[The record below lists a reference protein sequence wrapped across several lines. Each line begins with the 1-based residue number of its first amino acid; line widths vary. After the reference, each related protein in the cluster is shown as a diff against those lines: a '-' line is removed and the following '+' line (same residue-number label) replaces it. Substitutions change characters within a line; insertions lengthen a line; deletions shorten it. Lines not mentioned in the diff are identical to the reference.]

1 MAHEVEFNERSASIS
16 VTYAECVDDTS
27 NFMIRVEYKREGLDS
42 FVIQENVAMPKQ
54 TFTLPNLISEESYQ
68 YVIEVTNGV
77 NRIGAAVE
85 STFTISSSG
94 GESCCDYM

>member
-1 MAHEVEFNERSASIS
+1 MAHEVEFNETSANIS

-27 NFMIRVEYKREGLDS
+27 NFRIRVVYEREGLDS
-42 FVIQENVAMPKQ
+42 VVIQENVAMPKQ
-54 TFTLPNLISEESYQ
+54 TFTLPKLDSGTTYQ
-68 YVIEVTNGV
+68 YVIEVTSGV

-85 STFTISSSG
+85 GTFTTSSSG

>member
-1 MAHEVEFNERSASIS
+1 MAHEVEFNETSANIS

-27 NFMIRVEYKREGLDS
+27 EFMIRVVYGREGLA
-42 FVIQENVAMPKQ
+42 IQKNVVLPKQ
-54 TFTLPNLISEESYQ
+54 TFTLPNLISGTSYQ
-68 YVIEVTNGV
+68 YTIEVKNGV

-85 STFTISSSG
+85 GTFTTSSPR